1 MFFSMFIHMWSG
13 VCKVKKPRIANEDA
27 TKVNMKQIKRLDKMD
42 ADSRQLMLK
51 VLVNV
56 SAQKK
61 CFNKQI
67 QLFSIWRLKMEFL
80 LTSILQVS
88 ELRQAKLKQ
97 PKINPQQGRLSGKE
111 SASVFTDRDFDK
123 FEREYNFNWYT
134 KCFSC
139 VVHVNKTV
147 LA

>member
-1 MFFSMFIHMWSG
+1 MFIHMWLG

-56 SAQKK
+56 SARKK
-61 CFNKQI
+61 YCNKQI
-67 QLFSIWRLKMEFL
+67 QLFSIWRLLMEFL
-80 LTSILQVS
+80 LTFILQVS

-97 PKINPQQGRLSGKE
+97 PKIDPQQGRLSGKE

-134 KCFSC
+134 KWFSC
-139 VVHVNKTV
+139 CVVLVNKTV